1 MANPSTPPSFPP
13 TPERVLPPGA
23 GGGAQNPSTPPS
35 FPPTPATSGG
45 GVATLPGVPAINR
58 NQFIKNYAALV
69 ARTWVDPSFLQLL
82 LSDPVTTLANAG
94 IPTVAGAE
102 VVVVQG
108 SITGVGKVED
118 ALEEWIKGNTTGRY
132 LLWIPMKPDNVDL
145 PTGPGGAG
153 SPVGGVAQADACC
166 SCCPCCCCT

>member
-45 GVATLPGVPAINR
+45 GVVTLPGVPAINR
-58 NQFIKNYAALV
+58 NQFIRNYAALV

-108 SITGVGKVED
+108 AITGVGKVED
-118 ALEEWIKGNTTGRY
+118 ALEEWIKGNVTGRY
-132 LLWIPMKPDNVDL
+132 LLWIPMKLDNVDL
-145 PTGPGGAG
+145 PTGPGGAA
-153 SPVGGVAQADACC
+153 SPVGGLAQADACC